1 MKELKKELQSNT
13 VILTSE
19 LFETNAFREF
29 ALKNISRLYS
39 QGVQL
44 LVHNSVNP
52 NNMTDRGKS
61 VYWALQNFAEILT
74 SYGQKSKD
82 RYINDLLLKVL
93 TESHKNPITV
103 ITSSKEMADKIA
115 VIKNMQSFE
124 KNSINVKVIGI
135 VDSAEP
141 PKAVVKENSD
151 IEYYK
156 SLFKIS

>member
-82 RYINDLLLKVL
+82 RYINEL
-93 TESHKNPITV
+93 
-103 ITSSKEMADKIA
+103 
-115 VIKNMQSFE
+115 
-124 KNSINVKVIGI
+124 
-135 VDSAEP
+135 
-141 PKAVVKENSD
+141 
-151 IEYYK
+151 
-156 SLFKIS
+156 

>member
-1 MKELKKELQSNT
+1 M
-13 VILTSE
+13 
-19 LFETNAFREF
+19 
-29 ALKNISRLYS
+29 
-39 QGVQL
+39 
-44 LVHNSVNP
+44 
-52 NNMTDRGKS
+52 
-61 VYWALQNFAEILT
+61 
-74 SYGQKSKD
+74 
-82 RYINDLLLKVL
+82 

>member
-52 NNMTDRGKS
+52 NNMTKRGKS

-74 SYGQKSKD
+74 SYGQESKD
-82 RYINDLLLKVL
+82 RYINDLLKKVL
-93 TESHKNPITV
+93 TESYKNPITV